1 MAWMGC
7 RAVLWDRGVGSEV
20 GLVML
25 FLLSGAPRTAL
36 QIPFLLCWREH
47 RECGGLHIP
56 LRAAGHLPS
65 LGLWKRKK
73 GQLPG
78 VEQCWVHYA
87 YQNTPRV
94 WRGAEG
100 NPRFSLPLAA
110 LEQPTENAHF

>member
-1 MAWMGC
+1 M
-7 RAVLWDRGVGSEV
+7 

-25 FLLSGAPRTAL
+25 FLLSSAPCTAL

-47 RECGGLHIP
+47 RERGGLHTP

-78 VEQCWVHYA
+78 MEQCWVHYA

-94 WRGAEG
+94 RCGAEG